1 MAEIDN
7 VIDMFDAL
15 KVDRYGYIKKLK
27 SDLYT
32 MIGYYICTPTEKEPI
47 SILNRYA
54 KIYNMKDYNSDWRL
68 TEKTLKVIYQICL
81 TLARRINEEND
92 KIIYEHLKLRNDMKD
107 YFEYAF
113 NVKVSD
119 KFIEMTCDEEE

>member
-15 KVDRYGYIKKLK
+15 KADRYGYIKKLT

-32 MIGYYICTPTEKEPI
+32 MMNYYICTPTEREPI
-47 SILNRYA
+47 PILNRYA
-54 KIYNMKDYNSDWRL
+54 KIYNMKDYDLNWRL

-81 TLARRINEEND
+81 TLARRINEENN
-92 KIIYEHLKLRNDMKD
+92 KIICEQLKLKNDMKY

-119 KFIEMTCDEEE
+119 KFIEMSKESE